1 MEIYIFHPFLHIIT
15 PHILYDK
22 KAKKS
27 IKNTCKIKKCVI
39 DHAACYNEK

>member
-1 MEIYIFHPFLHIIT
+1 MT
-15 PHILYDK
+15 PHIVYDK

-27 IKNTCKIKKCVI
+27 IKNTCNIKIHAI